1 MRSKP
6 LVLIAIIVMTAILHT
21 NLLSAQVLVVGG
33 LTREATVQPGGK
45 TEGKI
50 ILRNTSDK
58 PQEVRLYQTDY
69 LFWADGR
76 TDYGEP
82 GKSPRT
88 NARWIGYTPKQLTL
102 APNGTDSIYYTIEV
116 PKEDNLSGTYW
127 SMLMVEP
134 ISGETIEPPKTK
146 DRPSIGIRTVSR
158 YAIQIVTHIGDT
170 GKRDIKFLD
179 KTVLIEEGKK
189 TLQIDIENTGERWLI
204 PLVWA
209 ELYDEKGVSI
219 GRFDGGR
226 LRIYP
231 GCSVR
236 YRIDLSNVPEGKYKA
251 IIVADNGDEYIF
263 GAQYDLKL

>member
-1 MRSKP
+1 MKLNR
-6 LVLIAIIVMTAILHT
+6 LMLILIIIMMAVLHG
-21 NLLSAQVLVVGG
+21 NLLFAQVLVEGG
-33 LTREATVQPGGK
+33 LTREMTLQSGGK

-50 ILRNTSDK
+50 ILRNRSDK
-58 PQEVRLYQTDY
+58 PLEVKVYQTDY
-69 LFWADGR
+69 LFWANGR

-88 NARWIGYTPKQLTL
+88 NAKWISHTPRQLTL
-102 APNGTDSIYYTIEV
+102 APNGTDSVYYTIQA

-134 ISGETIEPPKTK
+134 IAAEIIEPPKTK
-146 DRPSIGIRTVSR
+146 DKPSIGIRTVER

-170 GKRDIKFLD
+170 GKREIKFLD
-179 KTVLIEEGKK
+179 KKVLVEKGKK
-189 TLQIDIENTGERWLI
+189 ALQLDIENTGERWLI
-204 PLVWA
+204 PSVWA
-209 ELYDEKGVSI
+209 ELYDEKGVLM

-236 YRIDLSNVPEGKYKA
+236 YRIDLSNVPAGKYKA
-251 IIVADNGDEYIF
+251 VIVADNGDEYIF